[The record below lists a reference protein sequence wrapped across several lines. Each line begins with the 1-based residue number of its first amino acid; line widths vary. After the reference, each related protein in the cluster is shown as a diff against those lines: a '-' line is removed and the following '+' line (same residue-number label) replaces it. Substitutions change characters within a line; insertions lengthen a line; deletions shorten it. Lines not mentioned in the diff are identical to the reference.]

1 LIGRAVMSGN
11 KIIERPFRARGGYK
25 FVFTIVSRH
34 KHINLGRVVKSEATN
49 KNTKLRIESGHKWGA
64 KEKSE
69 TN

>member
-1 LIGRAVMSGN
+1 
-11 KIIERPFRARGGYK
+11 
-25 FVFTIVSRH
+25 
-34 KHINLGRVVKSEATN
+34 VKSEATN